1 VADLNRHPT
10 LVRIGTGDFYEGIP
24 LRFDP
29 RIKVARDGRL
39 GEKLVAAD
47 KNDFAP
53 RLGIAWNPNSRWV
66 VRTGAGVFY
75 SQDTGNPRF
84 DMSRNLAGRRRDES
98 TPDQIDLT
106 GDQPFRSVGGTV
118 LITNPYVLGNI
129 YGRRTPYSIQYLL
142 NVQRELG
149 GNTALEVGYIGSVS
163 RKLESLR
170 AFNESLP
177 GATGTVLERAPYP
190 EFGRIQEVDGS
201 GKANYNSL
209 GVKLQRR
216 FSNGLLALKYTF

>member
-1 VADLNRHPT
+1 MRA
-10 LVRIGTGDFYEGIP
+10 
-24 LRFDP
+24 
-29 RIKVARDGRL
+29 DGRL

-106 GDQPFRSVGGTV
+106 WPAVSEC
-118 LITNPYVLGNI
+118 
-129 YGRRTPYSIQYLL
+129 GRNSPDH
-142 NVQRELG
+142 
-149 GNTALEVGYIGSVS
+149 
-163 RKLESLR
+163 ESLR
-170 AFNESLP
+170 A
-177 GATGTVLERAPYP
+177 R
-190 EFGRIQEVDGS
+190 
-201 GKANYNSL
+201 
-209 GVKLQRR
+209 
-216 FSNGLLALKYTF
+216 